1 LRRLLLVLFRW
12 RVRLAYWR
20 IARRVAG
27 DLADQVHAGTAV
39 VGILGV
45 GPSPTCG
52 VLRTID
58 LRKSVDVLGSCEL
71 HTLDPKSLNE
81 ELFAAAVVQ

>member
-1 LRRLLLVLFRW
+1 
-12 RVRLAYWR
+12 
-20 IARRVAG
+20 
-27 DLADQVHAGTAV
+27 
-39 VGILGV
+39 
-45 GPSPTCG
+45 